1 MIANKLKRGDEVRVI
16 APSRNLTEVRQ
27 DVHHHA
33 VDFWAREGFNLT
45 FSQNSREVGKFHS
58 SNISSRVEDIHEA
71 FLNPN
76 VKMIITCLGGFNANQ
91 LLRYLD
97 YDLIAKHPKILCGFS
112 DITALHNAIY
122 AKTGLIT
129 YHGPHYGT
137 FTFDREAEYTR
148 KAFFDCVMNENSIV
162 TTPSEAA
169 VKYHAIQEGT
179 CEGTIIGGNLCTLN
193 LLQGT
198 PSVIRGIITY
208 IWVVV
213 PMKGYSAIAGSV
225 ALFIMMLPL
234 IVRSTEETM
243 KILPASL
250 KEAGLALGGNNAR
263 VILKVQL
270 PAAFGGIFTG
280 VLLAVSRVIGETAPL
295 MFTALGCSMIRFSI
309 DKPISAVPLLIWEF
323 FNDPNLQSLI
333 WGASLFL
340 LLFVLFLNLTAKKI
354 ANKWNS

>member
-1 MIANKLKRGDEVRVI
+1 MQKKKLSQRLFIDRLVKGVVCVLAALTAVPLIAIIGEVLWKGYDQLSWSFFTEPTPTAYKAMMATAAGEPIPGGIANGIVGTVIMLGMAVVI
-16 APSRNLTEVRQ
+16 AVPI
-27 DVHHHA
+27 
-33 VDFWAREGFNLT
+33 G
-45 FSQNSREVGKFHS
+45 
-58 SNISSRVEDIHEA
+58 
-71 FLNPN
+71 
-76 VKMIITCLGGFNANQ
+76 
-91 LLRYLD
+91 
-97 YDLIAKHPKILCGFS
+97 ILCGVYLAEHSKSRF
-112 DITALHNAIY
+112 
-122 AKTGLIT
+122 AKTVSYLT
-129 YHGPHYGT
+129 
-137 FTFDREAEYTR
+137 D
-148 KAFFDCVMNENSIV
+148 
-162 TTPSEAA
+162 
-169 VKYHAIQEGT
+169 
-179 CEGTIIGGNLCTLN
+179 

-198 PSVIRGIITY
+198 PSVIIGIITY
-208 IWVVV
+208 IWIVV

>member
-1 MIANKLKRGDEVRVI
+1 MQKKKLSQRLFIDRLMKGVVCVLAALTAVPLIAIIGEVLLKGYNQLSWSFFTEPTPTAYKAMMATAAGEPIPGGIANGIVGTVIMLGMAVVI
-16 APSRNLTEVRQ
+16 AVPI
-27 DVHHHA
+27 
-33 VDFWAREGFNLT
+33 G
-45 FSQNSREVGKFHS
+45 
-58 SNISSRVEDIHEA
+58 
-71 FLNPN
+71 
-76 VKMIITCLGGFNANQ
+76 
-91 LLRYLD
+91 
-97 YDLIAKHPKILCGFS
+97 ILCGVYLAEHSKSRF
-112 DITALHNAIY
+112 
-122 AKTGLIT
+122 AKTVSYLT
-129 YHGPHYGT
+129 
-137 FTFDREAEYTR
+137 D
-148 KAFFDCVMNENSIV
+148 
-162 TTPSEAA
+162 
-169 VKYHAIQEGT
+169 
-179 CEGTIIGGNLCTLN
+179 

-198 PSVIRGIITY
+198 PSVIIGIITY

-295 MFTALGCSMIRFSI
+295 MFTSLGCSMIRFSI